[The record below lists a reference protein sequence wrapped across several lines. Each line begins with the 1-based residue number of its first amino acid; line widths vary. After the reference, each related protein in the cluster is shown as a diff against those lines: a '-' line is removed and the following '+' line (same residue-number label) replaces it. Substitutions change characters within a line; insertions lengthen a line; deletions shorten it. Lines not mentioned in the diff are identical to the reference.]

1 MARPWKKNWPYV
13 GRRSKSWIIG
23 FYDHE
28 GVERSRSFPSAVL
41 ARDWMREYSACER
54 RGADT
59 LRRFLL
65 DLDAAEANAT
75 EGRTIGEI
83 VELYFKLD
91 AHPALEGGLAPATY
105 ESYRNAANC
114 HLLGHPMHN
123 HKHEVIGRARYA
135 VELAGLPATQFNEPH
150 APRKWREQ
158 MRASGVTQGQVLRS
172 WRVLSS
178 VLSWAASSHQVPEIA
193 SNGCILANKR
203 SSSRRRSV
211 RRSSTGMA
219 ARGRRRGS
227 QVPSWALSPQAIE
240 GIRDA
245 CLSRTE
251 NRDAIFAERDAAI
264 VSLQYGLAG
273 RSQDVFAIRWRS
285 VGDSFAEIVEVI
297 SWGMLD
303 EWGKTAFSAYRRT
316 AIPEILLGDLA
327 RWRAALR
334 EWGHPA
340 RDEDF
345 IIPGDVGGYTTG
357 VLDSRTGARHFSRNM
372 IRQWGS
378 RAFKEAVKIA
388 TEESELKDILGATP
402 YSMRRGGISL
412 RLRAEDAQTVA
423 KECGTSLQMLDA
435 HYAFAIDDL
444 RRFGPRPVQVEWSA
458 ARDARSQT
466 RPTRDRPP
474 FMGPPDLVPV
484 TLVRTTHLDHG
495 WAVSDWA
502 SRGQ

>member
-13 GRRSKSWIIG
+13 GRRGKSWIIG

-28 GVERSRSFPSAVL
+28 GVERSRSFPTAVL

-54 RGADT
+54 RGLDS

-65 DLDAAEANAT
+65 DLDAAEANAA

-83 VELYFKLD
+83 IELYFECD
-91 AHPALEGGLAPATY
+91 ADPELPGGLAPATFAG
-105 ESYRNAANC
+105 YRNAANC

-123 HKHEVIGRARYA
+123 HKHEVVGRARYA
-135 VELAGLPATQFNEPH
+135 VELAGQPAASFSEPH
-150 APRKWREQ
+150 APRKLREQ
-158 MRASGVTQGQVLRS
+158 MRAAGISSGQVLRA

-178 VLSWAASSHQVPEIA
+178 VLSWAAGSHHVPEI
-193 SNGCILANKR
+193 STNGCILANER

-211 RRSSTGMA
+211 RRGSTGAA

-227 QVPSWALSPQAIE
+227 QIPSWALSPQAIE
-240 GIRDA
+240 AIRDA
-245 CLSRTE
+245 CISRVE
-251 NRDAIFAERDAAI
+251 NRDPIFAERDAMI

-285 VGDSFAEIVEVI
+285 IGDAFAEIVEVI
-297 SWGMLD
+297 SWGTLD

-316 AIPEILLGDLA
+316 AIPQILLEDLE
-327 RWRAALR
+327 RWRSALR

-345 IIPGDVGGYTTG
+345 VIPGNLGGENMG
-357 VLDSRTGARHFSRNM
+357 VLDHRTGAYHFSHNM
-372 IRQWGS
+372 MRQWCPRS
-378 RAFKEAVKIA
+378 FKKAVEVA
-388 TEESELKDILGATP
+388 AREPACNDILGATP

-444 RRFGPRPVQVEWSA
+444 RRFGPRPVEVEWRA
-458 ARDARSQT
+458 AREARLNRGLDALDGASP
-466 RPTRDRPP
+466 RP
-474 FMGPPDLVPV
+474 
-484 TLVRTTHLDHG
+484 
-495 WAVSDWA
+495 
-502 SRGQ
+502 